1 MTRSVFAGVN
11 RLVNHVVVAL
21 GLRRFRGAPL
31 LVLETVGR
39 KTGKIRRTP
48 LLYMDH
54 HGRYIV
60 VASNGGADWEPAW
73 WLNLRSGQPA
83 TVRVGSAA
91 RVPVTATEVVGA
103 EREVLWRLLNE
114 QTFSY
119 EPYQAKVRRQLAV
132 VALDPST
139 PSDPA

>member
-1 MTRSVFAGVN
+1 M
-11 RLVNHVVVAL
+11 
-21 GLRRFRGAPL
+21 

-39 KTGKIRRTP
+39 KTGKARRTP
-48 LLYMDH
+48 LLYMEH

-60 VASNGGADWEPAW
+60 VASNGGADWEPGW

-83 TVRVGSAA
+83 TVRVGGPQRIPVAA
-91 RVPVTATEVVGA
+91 SEVVGP
-103 EREVLWRLLNE
+103 EREALWRLLNE

-119 EPYQAKVRRQLAV
+119 EKYQAKVHRQLAV

-139 PSDPA
+139 ANTPA